1 MLADSTLPAIRLCVY
16 LHLRPSSGKWSLR
29 LLLLLCCGILH
40 FNIIAELYLVHANGD
55 RVVSYLLGRASN
67 THRPPPPTPPHLHST
82 RNQWAPSRGVTQR
95 CPGME
100 ACNQKLVHIDQ
111 FRVINRIHIR
121 HRSVL
126 VEQALVINPSGTV
139 EGFLLGGL
147 IGDDDMCA

>member
-1 MLADSTLPAIRLCVY
+1 
-16 LHLRPSSGKWSLR
+16 
-29 LLLLLCCGILH
+29 
-40 FNIIAELYLVHANGD
+40 
-55 RVVSYLLGRASN
+55 
-67 THRPPPPTPPHLHST
+67 
-82 RNQWAPSRGVTQR
+82 
-95 CPGME
+95 ME

-147 IGDDDMCA
+147 IGDDDMCAWVYLAPTDYELSQWL